1 MRPGK
6 RAQKWAKLAQEFSN
20 TKDDAHRQELMDE
33 LEGDID
39 SFSTELADT
48 ERKLEAK
55 FNQANQDFN
64 LAADRHEQLASLMDS
79 ALEFSDVSDTEV
91 DALLSEIQDEIDL
104 EQRSTKV
111 KPPSQPLG
119 LLSEPAHIT
128 ALRSRE
134 KELSTDEL
142 MILLEYDAE
151 HEVLN
156 STLSSALFEPMVD
169 FSSIDELED
178 FDSDDLQ
185 SLQDLCNEEV
195 DHIHQLCVEIDQA
208 I

>member
-1 MRPGK
+1 MRSGK
-6 RAQKWAKLAQEFSN
+6 RPQKWAKLAQEFRN
-20 TKDDAHRQELMDE
+20 TKDDVHRQKLMDE

-64 LAADRHEQLASLMDS
+64 LAADRHEQ
-79 ALEFSDVSDTEV
+79 
-91 DALLSEIQDEIDL
+91 
-104 EQRSTKV
+104 RSTKV

-119 LLSEPAHIT
+119 LLSEHAHIT
-128 ALRSRE
+128 ALRSRG

-142 MILLEYDAE
+142 MILLEDDAE

-156 STLSSALFEPMVD
+156 STLSST
-169 FSSIDELED
+169 
-178 FDSDDLQ
+178 
-185 SLQDLCNEEV
+185 
-195 DHIHQLCVEIDQA
+195 
-208 I
+208 